1 MKLKKILEATGIGS
15 LQKKYAKVL
24 DDIQNELK
32 KFKET
37 KGTPENKTHV
47 TNLKK
52 LNAEKTKIA
61 DAIDNK
67 VSGMYR
73 NAEWDGKDD

>member
-1 MKLKKILEATGIGS
+1 MKLKKILEASSIGS
-15 LQKKYAKVL
+15 LQKKYSKVL
-24 DDIQNELK
+24 QDIQTELE

-37 KGTPENKTHV
+37 KGTPENKKHV
-47 TNLKK
+47 EKLKK
-52 LNAEKTKIA
+52 LNAEKKSIA
-61 DAIDNK
+61 DMIDSK